1 MWSKYRQK
9 GAMLVLSA
17 FILPAAIA
25 FTGLA
30 VDGANLYYHQLKLQN
45 AVDAAAIAGA
55 HEYADKRNTGS
66 AEAKINEYMEIN
78 GDSNSYNVEDITY
91 RQNSQNSTRISVT
104 AKEDV
109 PLQFISLLLAKKIQ
123 PVSAKATAQTS

>member
-1 MWSKYRQK
+1 
-9 GAMLVLSA
+9 MLVLSA

-25 FTGLA
+25 FAGLA

-78 GDSNSYNVEDITY
+78 GDSNSYNVEDINY
-91 RQNSQNSTRISVT
+91 RQNSTRISVT

-109 PLQFISLLLAKKIQ
+109 PLQFISLLNCTPSRGQ
-123 PVSAKATAQTS
+123 